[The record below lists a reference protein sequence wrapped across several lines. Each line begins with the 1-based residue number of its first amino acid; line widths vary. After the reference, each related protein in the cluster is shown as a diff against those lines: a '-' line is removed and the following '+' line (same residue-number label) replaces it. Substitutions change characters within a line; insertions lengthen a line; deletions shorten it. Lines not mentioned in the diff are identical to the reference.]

1 MGRPHRGP
9 TWVQPSGARP
19 PCRRRGLLLPGPA
32 LARPHGFSRPL
43 GRRLPLL
50 GRRRPHC
57 VLCPAG
63 AHPCA
68 GGSQRQAGKGVGPR
82 SLGRTAL
89 LPGVGLR
96 EAWRLRAA
104 FPHLAPRPRVP
115 HAQRRVEDGA
125 TPAHQVAGRW
135 CVTTGGDSLGGPPR
149 RHGNP
154 ISRQPPQRWW
164 GRGLAGGEASCSVL
178 RWAGCRLP
186 TSPGDPTQP
195 GTRPP
200 MLVAPAVHHRL
211 IPGGRPGRGP
221 WRCVARHTWTP
232 RPSPHSTP
240 PRRPP
245 PASSPWGPSSL
256 PPPFLPPVLR
266 LLKLGHQLKLKKKNY
281 QVELLNSCWI
291 QAKYVTGPISQCW
304 AGTS

>member
-32 LARPHGFSRPL
+32 PARPHGFSRPL

-89 LPGVGLR
+89 LPGMGLW

-135 CVTTGGDSLGGPPR
+135 CVTTGGDTLGGPPR

-154 ISRQPPQRWW
+154 ISRQPPQRGGGAWQE
-164 GRGLAGGEASCSVL
+164 GRPHAPCSAGQAAGCPPLLVTPPSQAANAGGSCCPPPPDPWGPARAWAMAVCRPAHLDPASFP
-178 RWAGCRLP
+178 A
-186 TSPGDPTQP
+186 QH
-195 GTRPP
+195 
-200 MLVAPAVHHRL
+200 AP
-211 IPGGRPGRGP
+211 
-221 WRCVARHTWTP
+221 
-232 RPSPHSTP
+232 
-240 PRRPP
+240 PP
-245 PASSPWGPSSL
+245 PAPSLLSLGSLEPATPLPAPSSEASETRA
-256 PPPFLPPVLR
+256 P
-266 LLKLGHQLKLKKKNY
+266 
-281 QVELLNSCWI
+281 
-291 QAKYVTGPISQCW
+291 A
-304 AGTS
+304 